1 MQKKYGIDEYSI
13 FLVWIAIVCV
23 VVAYFINSTVLNG
36 ISSFIVIYA
45 IFRTMSSNTLKR
57 SKENQ
62 VFMDNVI
69 NPVKNT
75 FKKDNSKAKT
85 RNKDKDKDFKY
96 ISCPS
101 CGQKLR
107 IPKNKGKIKVRCPKC
122 KDQFDAKS

>member
-13 FLVWIAIVCV
+13 FLVWIAIACL

-62 VFMDNVI
+62 IFMDNVI
-69 NPVKNT
+69 NPVKNI
-75 FKKDNSKAKT
+75 FKRDNSKTKT
-85 RNKDKDKDFKY
+85 RNKDKDKGFKY

>member
-1 MQKKYGIDEYSI
+1 MQKKYGIDEYGI
-13 FLVWIAIVCV
+13 FLVCIAIGLVL
-23 VVAYFINSTVLNG
+23 VAYFINSTVING

-45 IFRTMSSNTLKR
+45 IVRTMSSNIIKR
-57 SKENQ
+57 QKENQ

-69 NPVKNT
+69 NPVKNV
-75 FKKDNSKAKT
+75 FS
-85 RNKDKDKDFKY
+85 KDKNKTSNKSKDANFKY

-122 KDQFDAKS
+122 KEKFDAKS

>member
-13 FLVWIAIVCV
+13 FLVWIAIALVL
-23 VVAYFINSTVLNG
+23 VAYFIKSTVLNG

-45 IFRTMSSNTLKR
+45 IFRTMSSNITKR
-57 SKENQ
+57 KKENQ
-62 VFMDNVI
+62 VFLDNVI
-69 NPVKNT
+69 NPVKNI
-75 FKKDNSKAKT
+75 FSKDKNKT
-85 RNKDKDKDFKY
+85 RNKEKDAGFKY

>member
-1 MQKKYGIDEYSI
+1 
-13 FLVWIAIVCV
+13 
-23 VVAYFINSTVLNG
+23 
-36 ISSFIVIYA
+36 
-45 IFRTMSSNTLKR
+45 MSSNTLKR

-69 NPVKNT
+69 NPVKDI

-85 RNKDKDKDFKY
+85 RNKDKDFKY